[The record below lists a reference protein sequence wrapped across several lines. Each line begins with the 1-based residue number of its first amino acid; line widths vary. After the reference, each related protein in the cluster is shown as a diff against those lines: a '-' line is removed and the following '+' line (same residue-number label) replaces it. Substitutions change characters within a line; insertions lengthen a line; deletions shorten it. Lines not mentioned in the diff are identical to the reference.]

1 MQSASLQLP
10 RGALL
15 SWGLPSILAPKGQS
29 EVGSGHCQPPCLRST
44 CGFLGAQPCSAAL
57 GAECGQS
64 AYSFIGALATSRNQ
78 EGNMG
83 GVGAAGAQ
91 SLESQVLTLATS
103 NRLKV
108 TQPARG

>member
-1 MQSASLQLP
+1 MGSWGPSPA
-10 RGALL
+10 ALL
-15 SWGLPSILAPKGQS
+15 W
-29 EVGSGHCQPPCLRST
+29 
-44 CGFLGAQPCSAAL
+44 

-64 AYSFIGALATSRNQ
+64 AYSFIGALTTSRNQ